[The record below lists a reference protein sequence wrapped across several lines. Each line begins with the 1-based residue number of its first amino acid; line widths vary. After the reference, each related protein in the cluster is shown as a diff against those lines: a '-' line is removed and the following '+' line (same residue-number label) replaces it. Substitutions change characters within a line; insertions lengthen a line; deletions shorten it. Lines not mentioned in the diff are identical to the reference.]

1 MAITLN
7 IERDK
12 SITIEL
18 NAKRTL
24 DGNIMI
30 FDHEDVDI
38 MLMLETKKCL
48 AFPKT
53 EANDKVYYTQDR
65 MFRFLVK
72 QGVIDP
78 SSIRGGNVYGSME
91 ATILESKIPGIDPVE
106 AVLLSLYEYIKE
118 EKPYFITSKE
128 HDVDRLDHLLRP
140 EDEHSTELGEIP
152 HSDMKGASDPRNRAY
167 GYRYNYSLLR
177 EDERKGD

>member
-7 IERDK
+7 IEREK

-38 MLMLETKKCL
+38 MLMLEKKKCL
-48 AFPKT
+48 TFPK
-53 EANDKVYYTQDR
+53 EQASDKVYYTQDR
-65 MFRFLVK
+65 MYRYLVK
-72 QGVIDP
+72 RGVIDP
-78 SSIRGGNVYGSME
+78 ASVRGGNIYGSME
-91 ATILESKIPGIDPVE
+91 ASILESKLPGVDPIGV
-106 AVLLSLYEYIKE
+106 ALLSLYEYIKQ
-118 EKPYFITSKE
+118 EKPYFISSREKE
-128 HDVDRLDHLLRP
+128 DARLDRLLRP
-140 EDEHSTELGEIP
+140 SDEYSTDLGDVP
-152 HSDMKGASDPRNRAY
+152 HADTKGAADPRIRPY

-177 EDERKGD
+177 ETEEE